1 MRLFVVPACAVLV
14 FAGLALG
21 QVDAARIEPLNR
33 TRDAARSLVDALA
46 TADDATREKAARDL
60 ADFSGRTDLGAD
72 VAAWQAWLTEADTMS
87 ERAWQT
93 SIATAQAQR
102 AQAAET
108 AAAEAQARLIAS
120 LRRLHLITPAA
131 ERATLLAELLD
142 DPMACVQEL
151 GFELV
156 QRELSA
162 AADLGPQV
170 GQSAVRLLSSDNPKT
185 RSRAAALVRQLAPD
199 GAGSAVIA
207 ALALETDE
215 AVAEDLLLA
224 LQRYHGPECV
234 DGVLAWAS
242 RPSNARERSLETLWD
257 LTRAGHL
264 RGDDQRARA
273 LAIAR
278 GIPVAE
284 RTPAS
289 IYLLD
294 FLGSTEDAQVIAQSL
309 LIGPTP
315 VRQAAAQTL
324 VWYED
329 LQPALLQAAEEQPEL
344 FPYAAQTQLVHRPTP
359 QGYRLLLGLKGW
371 DTPQGRDQLS
381 ALARAMTSPE
391 IDTLLYTTTDAS
403 LRQSLWEE
411 LVRPER
417 MMAEQ
422 GVPEAETVIAA
433 ASWKLAQQ
441 ALEDRRFDRAV
452 TLLDRAPA
460 AIDDVA
466 GAAPVSALKC
476 AAFIAF
482 GRIDLAQS
490 TDAPASAWLQ
500 GVALCVDEPHAMTA
514 IAACEE
520 KFGSVLTAEQRDA
533 LTALRTEAQK
543 YQK

>member
-1 MRLFVVPACAVLV
+1 MFVGPACAALV

-21 QVDAARIEPLNR
+21 QMDAARNEAVPR

-46 TADDATREKAARDL
+46 AADDTTRDKAARAL
-60 ADFSGRTDLGAD
+60 ADFSGRTNLGTD
-72 VAAWQAWLTEADTMS
+72 VAAWQAWLSEADAMS
-87 ERAWQT
+87 DREWQA
-93 SIATAQAQR
+93 SIAAAQAQR

-108 AAAEAQARLIAS
+108 AVAETQTRLIAT
-120 LRRLHLITPAA
+120 LRRLHLITPAS

-142 DPMACVQEL
+142 DSMSCVQEL

-170 GQSAVRLLSSDNPKT
+170 GQSAVRLLSSDNPKA
-185 RSRAAALVRQLAPD
+185 RSRAAALVRQLVPD

-207 ALALETDE
+207 TLGVETDE

-224 LQRYHGPECV
+224 LQRYQGPECV

-242 RPSNARERSLETLWD
+242 HPSKARERALETLWD

-264 RGDDQRARA
+264 RGDEQRTRA

-294 FLGSTEDAQVIAQSL
+294 FLGSTQDAQAIAQSL
-309 LIGPTP
+309 LIGPAQ

-329 LQPALLQAAEEQPEL
+329 LQPALLLAAEDQPEL

-391 IDTLLYTTTDAS
+391 LDTLLYTTTDAS

-417 MMAEQ
+417 IMAEQ

-433 ASWKLAQQ
+433 ATWKLAQQ

-460 AIDDVA
+460 AINDVA
-466 GAAPVSALKC
+466 GVGPVTALKC
-476 AAFIAF
+476 ATFIAF
-482 GRIDLAQS
+482 GRIDLAQA

-500 GVALCVDEPHAMTA
+500 GVTLCIEEPHALTA

-533 LTALRTEAQK
+533 LTALRTEARKHQK
-543 YQK
+543 

>member
-1 MRLFVVPACAVLV
+1 MRVFVLPVWAALACA
-14 FAGLALG
+14 ALAFG
-21 QVDAARIEPLNR
+21 QPDAARSEPLPR
-33 TRDAARSLVDALA
+33 TRDAAKLLVDALA
-46 TADDATREKAARDL
+46 TAEEGARDRAAQHL
-60 ADFSGRTDLGAD
+60 ADFSGRTDLGTD
-72 VAAWQAWLTEADTMS
+72 VAAWQAWLAEADAMT
-87 ERAWQT
+87 ERAWQA
-93 SIATAQAQR
+93 SIATAQAAR
-102 AQAAET
+102 AQAAES

-170 GQSAVRLLSSDNPKT
+170 GQSAVQLLASNNPKT
-185 RSRAAALVRQLAPD
+185 RSRAAALVRQLAPE
-199 GAGSAVIA
+199 GAGGAVIT
-207 ALALETDE
+207 ALGRETDE

-224 LQRYHGPECV
+224 LQRYQGPECV
-234 DGVLAWAS
+234 DGVLTWAS
-242 RPSNARERSLETLWD
+242 STSNARERALETLWD

-264 RGDDQRARA
+264 RGDQQRARA

-294 FLGSTEDAQVIAQSL
+294 FLGSAEDAQAIAQSL

-329 LQPALLQAAEEQPEL
+329 LQPALLQAAEEQTEL

-359 QGYRLLLGLKGW
+359 HGYRLLLGLKGW

-391 IDTLLYTTTDAS
+391 IDTLLYTTTDPS
-403 LRQSLWEE
+403 LRQSLLEE

-417 MMAEQ
+417 MMTEQ

-433 ASWKLAQQ
+433 ASWKLAQE

-460 AIDDVA
+460 TIDNVA
-466 GAAPVSALKC
+466 GAGPVSALRC
-476 AAFIAF
+476 AALIAF
-482 GRIDLAQS
+482 GRVDLAQA

-500 GVALCVDEPHAMTA
+500 GVALCIEEPQALAA

-533 LTALRTEAQK
+533 LSALRAEAQK
-543 YQK
+543 HQK